1 MKYIVSFQYLP
12 KGADRPIHHPSESDF
27 QTDEKGFGMIPAVG
41 DYAQIIRLGS
51 KDFPAYDG
59 RVRSRLFQY
68 FGKDRCGI
76 NIVVEEDDG
85 EGWGKVIKE

>member
-12 KGADRPIHHPSESDF
+12 KGADR
-27 QTDEKGFGMIPAVG
+27 
-41 DYAQIIRLGS
+41 
-51 KDFPAYDG
+51 DG

-68 FGKDRCGI
+68 FGKDRCRI